1 MHHSGKFQKLEE
13 VVLDVLRKANAR
25 VGQSFPYLAVCVGAE
40 KHQLSRNDVTDYV
53 QELKNHRLLTA
64 DERLSEG
71 LIKKAGL
78 NQAAA

>member
-13 VVLDVLRKANAR
+13 IVLNVLRKGNAR
-25 VGQSFPYLAVCVGAE
+25 IGQSFPYQMVCAGAAKE
-40 KHQLSRNDVTDYV
+40 QLSRNDVTDYV

-64 DERLSEG
+64 DERLTEG

-78 NQAAA
+78 KQVAA